1 MANILLDYAVPFS
14 QITNLPPPSFG
25 FLHKLAVVVL
35 HDVPATPADVTV
47 ITDPSQLAALT
58 AHAAELQGA
67 FDGGLSSIIL
77 IRVSDIAELPALIE
91 GREGEWYTLFGHHA
105 IDIDGFI
112 TNTATWGG
120 VRSTVS
126 DDLADAPHASLAN
139 VCLFGHV
146 GSSLSAYNPLFA
158 FGRLLSAGTWRNQ
171 QYITTTNLLGL
182 AGTLGI
188 CESLFE
194 ARVSFWLQDD
204 DNGNRLGFFAAGG
217 LSITT
222 PYISKEVEL
231 TIQYQQASF
240 LAVNQPF
247 NVAVSRNELARL
259 GLKVINQF
267 IEMGYLDPDKENS
280 LTVIDTPEAFTVAGN
295 LVTSPSVAL
304 WRVRMDAFQT
314 QG

>member
-1 MANILLDYAVPFS
+1 M
-14 QITNLPPPSFG
+14 
-25 FLHKLAVVVL
+25 
-35 HDVPATPADVTV
+35 
-47 ITDPSQLAALT
+47 
-58 AHAAELQGA
+58 
-67 FDGGLSSIIL
+67 
-77 IRVSDIAELPALIE
+77 
-91 GREGEWYTLFGHHA
+91 
-105 IDIDGFI
+105 
-112 TNTATWGG
+112 
-120 VRSTVS
+120 
-126 DDLADAPHASLAN
+126 
-139 VCLFGHV
+139 
-146 GSSLSAYNPLFA
+146 LSAA
-158 FGRLLSAGTWRNQ
+158 TWRNQ